1 VSESDYQLDDIGDAD
16 RFIVLSGCSGGGKST
31 LLAALQRRGFA
42 VFEEPGRQI
51 VKEQHYIGGP
61 FLPWTEPRQFVEL
74 CVSRAMH
81 QMVLAA
87 RLAGPVFFDR
97 GIVDAVS
104 HFEHIGA
111 PIPAHLSNAVQ
122 RLRYR
127 RVVFMAPPWREIF
140 STDAERQHGFDS
152 ALAAYGSL
160 RQTYERL
167 GYSLVDLPRIDVDG
181 RVKFIHDRLAI

>member
-1 VSESDYQLDDIGDAD
+1 MSERSYQLDDLGDTD

-51 VKEQHYIGGP
+51 VKEQHHIGGP
-61 FLPWTEPRQFVEL
+61 ALPWSDPLLFVEL

-87 RLAGPVFFDR
+87 RHVGPVFFDR

-111 PIPAHLSNAVQ
+111 PIPAHLANAVQ

-127 RVVFMAPPWREIF
+127 EVVFMAPPWREIF
-140 STDAERQHGFDS
+140 NSDTERQHSFDA

-160 RQTYERL
+160 RQTYERV
-167 GYSLVDLPRIDVDG
+167 GYVLVDLPRIDVDR
-181 RVKFIHDRLAI
+181 RVKFIRDHLAI